1 MPIVKVKENFQVTLP
16 VSVRKKYKIAVGD
29 YVEAEDAKE
38 GIMIKP
44 VKLVRSDQA
53 WFHTEEWQKGERE
66 ADEAIAKG
74 EVTGPFDN
82 IKDALKALKKTKP

>member
-16 VSVRKKYKIAVGD
+16 VSIRKKYKIAVGD

-44 VKLVRSDQA
+44 VKLVRSDQS

-74 EVTGPFDN
+74 EVAGPFEN
-82 IKDALKALKKTKP
+82 IKDALKALKKTKL

>member
-16 VSVRKKYKIAVGD
+16 VSIRKKYKIAVGD

-74 EVTGPFDN
+74 EVAGPFDN
-82 IKDALKALKKTKP
+82 IKDALKALKKTKL